1 MYSPWHGLGHPGH
14 VQCMT
19 VVSTWTNQDPNQGLG
34 LLCAMLRPV
43 QHFPLTKKERRELGD
58 HHEESPLGESHL
70 ANLISFNSKNSSR

>member
-34 LLCAMLRPV
+34 LL
-43 QHFPLTKKERRELGD
+43 
-58 HHEESPLGESHL
+58 
-70 ANLISFNSKNSSR
+70 